1 MSTYPRQSSSE
12 SGAVLEVLSEANP
25 RALYWLNP
33 GGLYFFGLAFA
44 VVGTFAA
51 ALTAA
56 VLTLSLKSAIISP
69 DDATTVLS
77 VAVGTAGL
85 VTLIAYPLIGRISD
99 RTTGRLGRR
108 RPFLILGAVLI
119 GGGSVLLVLASDTAM
134 LTVGNVVLAA
144 GASAVVVAATAT
156 VAEQFEPSRRG
167 LPSAILGLGTPA
179 GALLGL
185 ILAQSVSTSLPAMI
199 LLPGAVGVAGPIVFA
214 CILKD
219 RSISATELPALRISD
234 FLGTFW
240 VNPAK
245 APDYAWVWFS
255 RLLIFIGIAAIN
267 AYQAFYLIIHLHVSP
282 ENVGG
287 AILLGTAVLV
297 GVSMIF
303 APLMAKMSDRI
314 GRRKPFVIAAAL
326 IFAAGLGIVATAST
340 FTEFLNAVAVLAV
353 GQGVYLAV
361 DISLAT
367 QVLPDPNSPAKDL
380 GILNLASQLPSFIV
394 PAAAPALLAVGAS
407 ADTPQNFAALFVSGA
422 IAAVLGALLILPV
435 RKAR

>member
-1 MSTYPRQSSSE
+1 
-12 SGAVLEVLSEANP
+12 VLHWP
-25 RALYWLNP
+25 NP
-33 GGLYFFGLAFA
+33 GGLYLFGLAFA

-77 VAVGTAGL
+77 IAVGTAGL

-119 GGGSVLLVLASDTAM
+119 GGGSVLLVVASDIAM
-134 LTVGNVVLAA
+134 LTLGNMMLAT

-156 VAEQFEPSRRG
+156 VAEQFEPTRRG

-199 LLPGAVGVAGPIVFA
+199 LVPGAVGVAGPIVFA

-219 RSISATELPALRISD
+219 RSISAADLPALRLSD
-234 FLGTFW
+234 VFGTFW

-282 ENVGG
+282 ENVWG

-297 GVSMIF
+297 GVSLVF
-303 APLMAKMSDRI
+303 APLMAKISDRI

-340 FTEFLNAVAVLAV
+340 FAGFLVAIAVLAV

-394 PAAAPALLAVGAS
+394 PAVAPILLTVGAS
-407 ADTPQNFAALFVSGA
+407 AETPQNFTALFLAGAAAALV
-422 IAAVLGALLILPV
+422 GALLILPV
-435 RKAR
+435 RTAC

>member
-1 MSTYPRQSSSE
+1 M
-12 SGAVLEVLSEANP
+12 
-25 RALYWLNP
+25 
-33 GGLYFFGLAFA
+33 LA
-44 VVGTFAA
+44 T
-51 ALTAA
+51 
-56 VLTLSLKSAIISP
+56 
-69 DDATTVLS
+69 
-77 VAVGTAGL
+77 
-85 VTLIAYPLIGRISD
+85 
-99 RTTGRLGRR
+99 
-108 RPFLILGAVLI
+108 
-119 GGGSVLLVLASDTAM
+119 
-134 LTVGNVVLAA
+134 

-156 VAEQFEPSRRG
+156 VAEQFEPTRRG

-199 LLPGAVGVAGPIVFA
+199 LVPGAVGVAGPIVFA

-219 RSISATELPALRISD
+219 RSISAADLPALRLSD
-234 FLGTFW
+234 VFGTFW

-282 ENVGG
+282 ENVWG

-297 GVSMIF
+297 GVSLVF
-303 APLMAKMSDRI
+303 APLMAKISDRI

-340 FTEFLNAVAVLAV
+340 FAGFLVAIAVLAV

-394 PAAAPALLAVGAS
+394 PAVAPILLTVGAS
-407 ADTPQNFAALFVSGA
+407 AETPQNFTALFLAGAAAALV
-422 IAAVLGALLILPV
+422 GALLILPV
-435 RKAR
+435 RTAC